1 MTTRFTFF
9 SGVIPLM
16 TRNADTYFC
25 MHFIDKGRDFS
36 DVDPPGLIK
45 KVFTFD
51 EVKNQTHGL
60 YLSSRQVNIRE
71 WLVVIDC
78 TERHDG
84 TF

>member
-1 MTTRFTFF
+1 MTASLAFF

-16 TRNADTYFC
+16 AGHADAYFC
-25 MHFIDKGRDFS
+25 MHFLHKGGDFS
-36 DVDPPGLIK
+36 DVDPPGFIK
-45 KVFTFD
+45 KVFAFD
-51 EVKNQTHGL
+51 EVKYQTHGL

-78 TERHDG
+78 AERHDG